1 MKGILLA
8 GGTGSRLF
16 PVTRAVSKQLLPVF
30 DKPMIYY
37 PLTLLMLAGIREILV
52 ITMPDQQE
60 GFRRLLLNG
69 AQWGLDISYAVQPSP
84 DGLAQAFLI
93 GRDFI
98 DGDRCALALGD
109 NVIYGHGLPELVR
122 AAAARERGA
131 TIFGYWV
138 PDPER
143 YGVVSFDQNGNAL
156 DIVEKPARPPS
167 NWAVPGLYFY
177 DRDVVDIASS
187 IKPSAR
193 GELEVTDL
201 NNVYLRRRRLK
212 VERLGRGIAWFDM
225 GTHDSLLN
233 ASQFVQTIQCRQGQQ
248 VACPEEVAFRQGFI
262 DLEHLLRLAH
272 DSKNATISQYL
283 LRLVS
288 EVTEGH
294 AFAQS
299 S

>member
-69 AQWGLDISYAVQPSP
+69 TQWGLDISYAIQPSP

-93 GRDFI
+93 GRNFI
-98 DGDRCALALGD
+98 GNDRCALALGD
-109 NVIYGHGLPELVR
+109 NVIYGHGLPEMVR
-122 AAAARERGA
+122 AAAVRERGA

-143 YGVVSFDQNGNAL
+143 YGVVSFDQHGNA
-156 DIVEKPARPPS
+156 IEIIEKPSRPPS

-177 DRDVVDIASS
+177 DSDVVDIASS

-201 NNVYLRRRRLK
+201 NNVYLRRRSLH

-233 ASQFVQTIQCRQGQQ
+233 ASQFVQTIQSRQGQQ

-272 DSKNATISQYL
+272 DAKNATIAQYL

-294 AFAQS
+294 AFAQNS
-299 S
+299 